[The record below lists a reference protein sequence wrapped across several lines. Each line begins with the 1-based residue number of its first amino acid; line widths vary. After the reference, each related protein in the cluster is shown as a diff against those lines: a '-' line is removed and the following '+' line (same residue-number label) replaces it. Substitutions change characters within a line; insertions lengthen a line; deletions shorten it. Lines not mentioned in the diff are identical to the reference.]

1 MSYSLQN
8 SDSFRN
14 DFNGNQNVHETK
26 GHNFS
31 LIPEIGYFLS
41 SHFMTGI
48 KFGYHTSK
56 NEA

>member
-1 MSYSLQN
+1 MKTTLLLLITVVTVS
-8 SDSFRN
+8 
-14 DFNGNQNVHETK
+14 TK